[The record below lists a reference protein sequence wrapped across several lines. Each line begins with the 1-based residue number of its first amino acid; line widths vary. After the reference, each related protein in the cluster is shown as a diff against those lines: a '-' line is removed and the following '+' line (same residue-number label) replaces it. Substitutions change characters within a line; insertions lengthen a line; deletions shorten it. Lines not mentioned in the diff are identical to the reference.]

1 MVNPESIQRF
11 IQGAGAWSW
20 LAYLCI
26 VTFMVMGPL
35 PSSIVVVIGGY
46 LFHPILVIA
55 LTALGEALGAT
66 GNFIIGRK
74 IGRNILME
82 YVPKIKKLV
91 RKYGYYI
98 NKKTIFFLSIFP
110 VGTSNITGYL
120 SGMSGILFKDY
131 ITSWI
136 FGVTCLNI
144 VLAFLGHSAK
154 IENYTLTVV
163 IIIIGIG
170 IIMLLRKYLKKNQGV
185 QI

>member
-136 FGVTCLNI
+136 
-144 VLAFLGHSAK
+144 LAFLGHSAK